1 MHFRLICSRTEWAR
15 AIRSDVP
22 ELPEVESVRRSLL
35 PLVRGRVV
43 VDVVLYR
50 RDVVIAPGDPV
61 GGHARQRKRA
71 GACSPRAVSSNDL
84 LHNARITDI
93 LRRGKQMAIITEPG
107 RALVV
112 QLGMTGTLER
122 VSPDDQPDA
131 HTHAVWTMDSGARF
145 RFHDPRRFGGL
156 RVFASRGE
164 LEAHWALLGPDAL
177 TIRGE
182 ELRSA
187 LAGSKR
193 AIKAALLDQGVLA
206 GVGNIYADESLFRS
220 GINPRFRADRLS
232 DEQVALLASSIR
244 EILTHAVS
252 DGGSTLRD
260 YADAE
265 GKPGSYQSRHA
276 VYGRGGLPCQTCGRM
291 LATGLLVQR
300 TTVWCRGCQPA
311 RRTRPK

>member
-1 MHFRLICSRTEWAR
+1 M
-15 AIRSDVP
+15 P

-61 GGHARQRKRA
+61 GGHARQRQRA
-71 GACSPRAVSSNDL
+71 GACPPRAVSSDDL
-84 LHNARITDI
+84 LQNARITDI
-93 LRRGKQMAIITEPG
+93 LRRGKQMAIIAESG

-112 QLGMTGTLER
+112 QLGMTGTLKR
-122 VSPDDQPDA
+122 MNAGDAPDARDA
-131 HTHAVWTMDSGARF
+131 HTHAVWTMNSGARF

-156 RVFASRGE
+156 RVFRSHDE

-177 TIRGE
+177 TITGE
-182 ELRSA
+182 QLHSA
-187 LAGSKR
+187 LAGCKR
-193 AIKAALLDQGVLA
+193 AIKGALLDQGVLA
-206 GVGNIYADESLFRS
+206 GVGNIYADESMFRS

-232 DEQVALLASSIR
+232 GAHAASLAASIR
-244 EILTHAVS
+244 EILTRAVS

-276 VYGRGGLPCQTCGRM
+276 VYGRGGLPCQTCGRT
-291 LATGLLVQR
+291 LATGLLAQR

-311 RRTRPK
+311 RPRSAK